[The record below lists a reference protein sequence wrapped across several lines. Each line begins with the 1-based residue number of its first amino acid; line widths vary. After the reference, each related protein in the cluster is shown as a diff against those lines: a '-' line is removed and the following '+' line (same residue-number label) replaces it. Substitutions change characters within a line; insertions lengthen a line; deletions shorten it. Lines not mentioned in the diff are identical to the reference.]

1 MRLFALL
8 ILVEFLSIVHKLFFI
23 GNQESRLHV
32 RERRD
37 IKTEM
42 QTNPE
47 KFQAVSV
54 GQRPHSE
61 IISFDLNGI
70 SISCEDEVK
79 LLGVTIDFKLNFNSH
94 SQLFVRRLQGN

>member
-1 MRLFALL
+1 MWMFALL
-8 ILVEFLSIVHKLFFI
+8 ILVEFLSIEHKLFFI
-23 GNQESRLHV
+23 RNQESRLHV

-47 KFQAVSV
+47 KFQGVSV

-70 SISCEDEVK
+70 SISCEDESK
-79 LLGVTIDFKLNFNSH
+79 LLGLTIDFKLNLNSH
-94 SQLFVRRLQGN
+94 SQLLVRRMQGN